1 MTDFNAADRKS
12 IRAAE
17 KAAKLVDDN
26 NRTVITAV
34 MNTAPGRRYLWDK
47 LAAAHVFAT
56 TFSTDPVQMAF
67 NEGQRNQGLLLLNDI
82 MEWCPDQFIL
92 AMREFNGRRTSSEL
106 QHSHAGTSRRR
117 GTRRGRSVDEPDAGS
132 EAGDDVR
139 RRSQTSTEAKPE
151 AKAEARR
158 SAETKPEAG
167 KVPEATPSKPPKA
180 TRSTRRSSK
189 KSPRSSKNSASTTHQ
204 AQRLADVWNKHS
216 IDAAKAVE
224 DAVTA
229 QRTSW
234 RDEITK
240 DPALGDGKEASRP
253 T

>member
-1 MTDFNAADRKS
+1 MTDFNAADRKA

-92 AMREFNGRRTSSEL
+92 AMREFNGRRTGSSSTATRE
-106 QHSHAGTSRRR
+106 R
-117 GTRRGRSVDEPDAGS
+117 GDGEGRDGDDSNEPDAGN
-132 EAGDDVR
+132 EAGDD
-139 RRSQTSTEAKPE
+139 SGD
-151 AKAEARR
+151 EAR
-158 SAETKPEAG
+158 
-167 KVPEATPSKPPKA
+167 V
-180 TRSTRRSSK
+180 
-189 KSPRSSKNSASTTHQ
+189 H
-204 AQRLADVWNKHS
+204 
-216 IDAAKAVE
+216 
-224 DAVTA
+224 
-229 QRTSW
+229 
-234 RDEITK
+234 
-240 DPALGDGKEASRP
+240 
-253 T
+253 

>member
-1 MTDFNAADRKS
+1 MTEPFNAADRKA

-92 AMREFNGRRTSSEL
+92 AMRESNARRTVNDTTDANRDAGERRNGEDHNGRDQRPASN
-106 QHSHAGTSRRR
+106 
-117 GTRRGRSVDEPDAGS
+117 PDS
-132 EAGDDVR
+132 D
-139 RRSQTSTEAKPE
+139 
-151 AKAEARR
+151 
-158 SAETKPEAG
+158 
-167 KVPEATPSKPPKA
+167 
-180 TRSTRRSSK
+180 
-189 KSPRSSKNSASTTHQ
+189 
-204 AQRLADVWNKHS
+204 
-216 IDAAKAVE
+216 DAAGQ
-224 DAVTA
+224 D
-229 QRTSW
+229 
-234 RDEITK
+234 
-240 DPALGDGKEASRP
+240 GDGHVNGQVVD
-253 T
+253 